1 MKNLKEYIV
10 NENNFFKNLGIGQ
23 ESLIKDWLEK
33 HCAIRNGGKYTI
45 NPDMTIDVDGLVVIT
60 YYPEKEFPDYIQFG
74 EIKYGFSVL
83 NSDKLETLRGCPR
96 KCRNFSCDNCKKLK
110 SLEYSP
116 IECESFSCSHCHS
129 LESLKGCPQKCDKI
143 NCQDCNG
150 LTSLKGL
157 EHYKFLEELK
167 CSYCE
172 NLTTLKGGPKKCF
185 DLDCSNCP
193 KLMSLEY
200 VPKSLMILRCRKCGG
215 CFTIGYLIRNDINPY
230 RYEVDLEKLVR
241 K

>member
-1 MKNLKEYIV
+1 MKNLREYIL

-23 ESLIKDWLEK
+23 ETLIKDWLEK
-33 HCAIRNGGKYTI
+33 YCNIRLGKYTI
-45 NPDMTIDVDGLVVIT
+45 NPDMTIDVDGAVIINS
-60 YYPEKEFPDYIQFG
+60 YPEKEFPDYIQFG

-96 KCRNFSCDNCKKLK
+96 KCKNFSCDSCKKLK

-116 IECESFSCSHCHS
+116 IECEKFSCSHCHS
-129 LESLKGCPQKCDKI
+129 LETLRGCSQKCDKV
-143 NCQDCNG
+143 NCQDCSG
-150 LTSLKGL
+150 LTSLEGL
-157 EHYKFLEELK
+157 EHYKFLEELN
-167 CSYCE
+167 CSYCN
-172 NLTTLKGGPKKCF
+172 NLTSLKGIPKKCF

-200 VPKSLMILRCRKCGG
+200 APKSMMFLRCRKCGG

-230 RYEVDLEKLVR
+230 RYEVDIEKLVR